1 MRANTLAH
9 ALRLYL
15 PLFLIGV
22 TAGFVHLLGRR
33 SADRRRRRLW
43 DVAWILLL
51 LAGAPAWLFLA
62 AALGWI

>member
-1 MRANTLAH
+1 MRGLAY

-22 TAGFVHLLGRR
+22 TAGLVHLLGRR
-33 SADRRRRRLW
+33 SVDLRRRRLF
-43 DVAWILLL
+43 DILWILILL
-51 LAGAPAWLFLA
+51 VGAPLWLFVA